1 MTGDYLRAIEGALLT
16 RTGGLMLSA
25 IDLQHI
31 RRWARAGVPA
41 EVVIEGIE
49 AAFEK
54 NPRTTRGLSYAA
66 KAVDDAVRVWTERR
80 VGGRDTVI
88 EAAAAEAE
96 VKPALERLLRRVVD
110 AGLRHDASIRMVLRD
125 IYRQINALDPQ
136 ADPVTTLAEIAE
148 AAHDALWAVLDAS
161 AQALLTQQVVDA
173 GVELTR
179 ARRWRAVRTH
189 LALPDLALD
198 LGGAW

>member
-88 EAAAAEAE
+88 ETAAAEAE

>member
-1 MTGDYLRAIEGALLT
+1 MTGDYLRAIEDALLT

-41 EVVIEGIE
+41 EVVIDGID

-80 VGGRDTVI
+80 VGGRDTLV
-88 EAAAAEAE
+88 ETAGAQAE

-110 AGLRHDASIRMVLRD
+110 AGLRHDASIRLVLRD
-125 IYRQINALDPQ
+125 IYRQINALNPQ
-136 ADPVTTLAEIAE
+136 NDPVTALAEIAE
-148 AAHDALWAVLDAS
+148 AAHDALWAVLDEGT
-161 AQALLTQQVVDA
+161 QAMLTQQVVDA

-179 ARRWRAVRTH
+179 ARRWRVIRTH
-189 LALPDLALD
+189 LALPNLVLD
-198 LGGAW
+198 LGGEW